1 MSNFISVGFITEGT
15 TDIRFLGQII
25 RRTFEDV
32 AFDCQ
37 GEIEVYEPE
46 HIKSYGEFVEE
57 VFRASQDAHKI
68 GMKVLCIHTDADRK
82 TNSHVIEHKI
92 KPAFEN
98 IVNSGDTN
106 LCKNLVAVIPIQ
118 MTEAWMLAD
127 KDALKNQ
134 IDTDLTDRDLEIHRQ
149 PENYADPKEAIE
161 NAIRIAR
168 GQLPRRRRY
177 EFGISELYQI
187 VGQTADLTKLERL
200 SSYQNFKNGV
210 VKAFEKLGYLH

>member
-1 MSNFISVGFITEGT
+1 MSNIITIGFITEGT

-25 RRTFEDV
+25 RRTFENV

-46 HIKSYGEFVEE
+46 HIKSSGEFIEE
-57 VFRASQDAHKI
+57 VFRASQDAYKI
-68 GMKVLCIHTDADRK
+68 GMKVLCIHTDADAIDDK
-82 TNSHVIEHKI
+82 NVIKHKI
-92 KPAFEN
+92 NPAFEH
-98 IVNSGDTN
+98 IANSENFN

-127 KDALKNQ
+127 KDVLKNQ
-134 IDTDLTDRDLEIHRQ
+134 IDTDLTDRDLGIHRQ
-149 PENYADPKEAIE
+149 PERYAKPKEAIE

-168 GQLPRRRRY
+168 RPLPRRRRY

-187 VGQTADLTKLERL
+187 IGQTADLTKLERL
-200 SSYQNFKNGV
+200 NSYRKFKNEV
-210 VKAFEKLGYLH
+210 VEAFRHLGYLH